1 MNLIDSPV
9 HLVCPSCQVDLGLA
23 GEQGLHCAE
32 CSRTWDIYQGIPHF
46 IDKDIYW
53 AEPGITR
60 EVLKAINISIENKGW
75 KDVLRNHA
83 LPDVRQHYSFIAN
96 LERAKWYTLLDI
108 GKDAVVLDLGAG
120 MGTISHALSQQYKT
134 VYAVEPVKE
143 RIEFMDLRFRQ
154 EGCHNI
160 KLIRS
165 DIDNLPFP
173 EGSFDLVVLNG
184 LLEWLP
190 FSNKNMSPDAAQKYY
205 LSLLKKL
212 LKQNGYIYI
221 GIENRFYYG
230 HFTGHPDPHLP
241 LSYVTVLP
249 RPLAHLL
256 CRYKIGDIYR
266 PYLYSHRGYKQ
277 LLKDA
282 GFQDIEIYSALPSY
296 NNPQHL
302 INIKSPSSAFNDLIL
317 SSPRKT
323 ARFVKKI
330 LLRTDA
336 LRYLGYAYIIFA
348 RNGQ

>member
-1 MNLIDSPV
+1 MNLVDGPV
-9 HLVCPSCQVDLGLA
+9 HLVCPSCRVEISLL
-23 GEQGLHCAE
+23 GEQGLQCTE
-32 CSRTWDIYQGIPHF
+32 CSRTWAVYQGVPHF
-46 IDKDIYW
+46 IDRDIYW
-53 AEPGITR
+53 AEPGLTK
-60 EVLKAINISIENKGW
+60 EVLNDINKRIENEAW
-75 KDVLRNHA
+75 QDVLRDYP
-83 LPDVRQHYSFIAN
+83 LPDVRKHYSFIAN
-96 LERAKWYTLLDI
+96 LDRAKWYALLDI

-120 MGTISHALSQQYKT
+120 MGTISQALSQQYKT
-134 VYAVEPVKE
+134 VYAFEPVQE

-154 EGCHNI
+154 EGCRNI
-160 KLIRS
+160 QLIRS

-190 FSNKNMSPDAAQKYY
+190 FSNKDRSPRAVQEYY
-205 LSLLKKL
+205 LSVTRKL
-212 LKQNGYIYI
+212 LKHNGYIYI

-230 HFTGHPDPHLP
+230 HFTGHRDPHLP

-249 RPLAHLL
+249 RPLAHVL

-266 PYLYSHRGYKQ
+266 PYLYSHRGYRQ

-302 INIKSPSSAFNDLIL
+302 INIKSPSSAFNGLIL
-317 SSPRKT
+317 SSKRKA
-323 ARFVKKI
+323 ARLVKKI
-330 LLRTDA
+330 LLRTDT
-336 LRYLGYAYIIFA
+336 LKYLGYAYIIFA